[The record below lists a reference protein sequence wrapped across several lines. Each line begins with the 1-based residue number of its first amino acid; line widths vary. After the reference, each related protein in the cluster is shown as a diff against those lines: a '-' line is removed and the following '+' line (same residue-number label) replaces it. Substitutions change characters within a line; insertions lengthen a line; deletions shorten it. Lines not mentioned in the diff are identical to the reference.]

1 MSVRSG
7 AVEQTGRGG
16 GRPRQRGPPTP
27 VMAQYQVRY
36 STRGYDF
43 EAVRFS
49 PRPTPASLMDAEQ
62 PEHSGFSDA
71 SNQM

>member
-1 MSVRSG
+1 MSVRPG

-16 GRPRQRGPPTP
+16 GCPRQRGPPTP
-27 VMAQYQVRY
+27 YAQYQVGY

-49 PRPTPASLMDAEQ
+49 PRPTSASLMDAEQ